1 MNRAFAVGL
10 AMLICFMFGAL
21 GVGSLHAH
29 KNPRSAYA
37 IIEVDDITDQAAFEA
52 VFPQLRAVSETFGG
66 RTIIE
71 GGNITGRDRV
81 PPRRFAV
88 IAFDSM
94 EDAEAW
100 STASAQ
106 GEVDQAR
113 DKSAKAR
120 SFLVDGAP

>member
-10 AMLICFMFGAL
+10 SMLIGFMFGAL
-21 GVGSLHAH
+21 GAGSLHAH

-37 IIEVDDITDQAAFEA
+37 VVEVDEITDQATFEA
-52 VFPQLRAVSETFGG
+52 VFPKLRAVSEAFGG
-66 RTIIE
+66 RTIME
-71 GGNITGRDRV
+71 AGNITGRDRM

-106 GEVDQAR
+106 GEMDHVR
-113 DKSAKAR
+113 DKSARAR